1 MPYLVKPTQT
11 PVEKNVEYPFEFWS
25 DDDIFLKPEKY
36 GEQAVVDAIIDAI
49 IYDPKDRERLR
60 SDPLVRLLI
69 PNPEGKYN
77 FSIVSAMGVITDGRE
92 GTELQSTFE
101 RIEKLRGVKTVRADT
116 ATARSFEYNAQRI
129 IEGTFIRIRRLLR
142 RVERRTNSMLW

>member
-1 MPYLVKPTQT
+1 MPYLNLQPDKPDD
-11 PVEKNVEYPFEFWS
+11 KRVEYPFEFWS
-25 DDDIFLKPEKY
+25 SDDIFLNPEKY
-36 GEQAVVDAIIDAI
+36 GEQAVVDAILDAI

-69 PNPEGKYN
+69 PNPEGKYD
-77 FSIVSAMGVITDGRE
+77 FSVVSAMGVITDGRE

-101 RIEKLRGVKTVRADT
+101 RLENKRGVKTIRADT

-129 IEGTFIRIRRLLR
+129 IEGMFRKFL
-142 RVERRTNSMLW
+142 V